1 MRITNQQMI
10 DNAIRHMTDNQAR
23 LAALQEKIASTK
35 QFQSASENPSAASA
49 ALGLRSTLKYNQ
61 VYLETAQLTD
71 DWMTASEHAMQS
83 AATVAE
89 KAIVAVTRGISDTLG
104 TEERAALKEEL
115 EGLLAQAIDTGNT
128 KHQGYYIFSGFSIGT
143 APFSLDVNNSPDPA
157 NPDTV
162 VYGGDPTNGQM
173 KREIGPGQ
181 SVVVNVNGQGAFSPL
196 FAALIK
202 ARDALDVFNGSN
214 DKTRMQESLTELQAA
229 LDTINTNRTENGARQ
244 RQVQSAVDYLEKTG
258 LEIKSLLSQKED
270 LNMVEAIS
278 MLRAQETSYQASL
291 EVGQRAISALNLF
304 DVLR

>member
-1 MRITNQQMI
+1 MRVTNQQMI

-49 ALGLRSTLKYNQ
+49 ALGLRSTLKYTET
-61 VYLETAQLTD
+61 YLETARLTD
-71 DWMTASEHAMQS
+71 DWITASEYGLQQAGG
-83 AATVAE
+83 VAQ
-89 KAIVAVTRGISDTLG
+89 KALAAVTRGLSDTMG
-104 TEERAALKEEL
+104 TEERAAIKVEM
-115 EGLLAQAIDTGNT
+115 EGLLAQAIEAGNT
-128 KHQGYYIFSGFSIGT
+128 SHQGYFIFSGFSINT
-143 APFSLDVNNSPDPA
+143 QPFSLNTNSSPDPLD
-157 NPDTV
+157 PDTV
-162 VYGGDPTNGQM
+162 DYAGDPTNGQM

-181 SVVVNVNGQGAFSPL
+181 SVMVNVNGQATFSPL

-202 ARDALDVFNGSN
+202 ARDALDTFNGST
-214 DKTRMQESLTELQAA
+214 DMVRLRESLTELQEA
-229 LDTINTNRTENGARQ
+229 LDTINTTRTENGARQ